1 MNKLK
6 RILILGLI
14 AILCFSVIPTTVAYA
29 DPQPFSI
36 TGSDGNTYTPVK
48 TDIAAAQEGEI
59 HPTVYCL
66 WVPED
71 VANLTIRAA
80 DTYTEMICGC
90 NKGTL
95 TSENGEN
102 VLSLP
107 TSGHDS
113 FCLQLWLS
121 LGNYPGYE
129 KYIDGSCENLIQ
141 VKVAAINGGVVT
153 EINYILIQ
161 VGGTKLIEDS
171 QPFTI
176 TGSDGNTY
184 TPVKTDIAVQD
195 GEIVPTVYCLWVP
208 KDVANLTIRA
218 ADPYKEMVCEC
229 GQQGPVTN
237 ENGENIMSLP
247 TSGHSE
253 FCLKFWLGIGNY
265 PGYEKYIDGNCEDL
279 IQVKLIAKN
288 DGVITEIN
296 YILIQVGG
304 SVPTEDTTPPELSLV
319 ADGVQRTG
327 ETTATVKFT
336 SSEAGTVY
344 YSLVSADAVDTSTAG
359 TAMVSGENM
368 LNITGITAD
377 AATVYIKA
385 KDGSGNVSES
395 TLEAA
400 VPAYETTYEIYLGL
414 WSHAQYYDLGY
425 RVASVTADGRPLSM
439 SGISEVECSGVKAGQ
454 TVKVTLYIP
463 EAGKELASVS
473 LITNDGN
480 KTPINVTVDGTENS
494 FTFTMP
500 AANVRTAIGESFT
513 LKDSSIVRYS
523 LKSGVSLLYS
533 NVGDIESN
541 RQGTVIFTDSNG
553 VTLMQ
558 AQPGQQVTVTAQP
571 VPYTAGDVFHREF
584 VCWKDIEGIKV
595 SAEDQLKPSFT
606 FEMPA
611 NDVYLFAEINNV
623 GTEVTWKTNP
633 LDVTN
638 VQLKGLSSND
648 SPFVFADGATLS
660 AIPLGEDWW
669 YRYEFTGWTVE
680 RDGTTLPDSEVST
693 SLVNSSRPK
702 GSFGY
707 ATKVEFKASGEKM
720 TVTANFRER
729 AFASVTAAADAAMGS
744 ATVTVGGSTPAETQ
758 SVVYEGQTVTLTA
771 TPGERYMLKGW
782 EVKDADNKDVT
793 YTVAKDVNV
802 ATFIMPATGKA
813 ITAKAIF
820 EVDPDKASPACV
832 LEDVE
837 LAIPSATVENTG
849 TSYTITVPANT
860 DADTLAAAVL
870 KFTIS
875 KYADVVTADGS
886 VWPEDGKAC
895 GMTLDTPVTFTVRSE
910 KCRIGKDDTAKADY
924 TITVIRAKS
933 TQCAIGSAKL
943 GNVDGVVDQTGKT
956 LTFTVPADTEDSA
969 VTNMPLTFACSQ
981 YASIKLKDAEAD
993 WVNDTA
999 CGMKLNEE
1007 KTFVVTAEDGTT
1019 TAVYTV
1025 VIHRAPSDKKALT
1038 GATLGDIAAVIDED
1052 GHALTFTVPADTT
1065 DSTLGEMI
1073 LQFTCPPRAAVKLK
1087 DAEDNW
1093 PAAGLRSGLK
1103 LGVPA
1108 TFVVTAENGDTQEYT
1123 VTVNREKSTE
1133 KAITEAVLTKTG
1145 GASVKA
1151 DISEQNKTVTFML
1164 PVGTTDA
1171 DVAAMTLKFTCSQ
1184 YASIKLEGAETNW
1197 PADGQLCGM
1206 KLNETKTFV
1215 VTAENG
1221 DTQAYTVLIV
1231 RGKSSAK
1238 EITNALLLA
1247 KAGDTTSPATVK
1259 IDNAKKT
1266 IDFTLPAGSDTSK
1279 LGEMILKLT
1288 VSDYATV
1295 KKSGD
1300 TGNWPAEGKAC
1311 DMELD
1316 KAATFTVTAENGS
1329 TQDYTVTITRTKS
1342 TTKDIT
1348 AVKLLNADKSVIAEG
1363 KLSGTTW
1370 TITLPSDT
1378 DKALINKIGTST
1390 DVFMQ
1395 INYTGVSLAQAEGYS
1410 DASAAEN
1417 MKWSSG
1423 NIMCGISP
1431 NSSNTFTVT
1440 AEDGSTKTYT
1450 VEIKYTAPNAPT
1462 LSNGS
1467 ATRTSKTGATVK
1479 FTSSE
1484 AGTYY
1489 YKVVTHG
1496 AAAPTVDEIKKSTTK
1511 GTASAGETTFT
1522 LSNLTEDARDI
1533 YIVVVS
1539 ASGGESTALKI
1550 EIPAYGGGTETPDTG
1565 KFTITANAPK
1575 GGTITTNRTKA
1586 DKGDEIIVTV
1596 TPDSGYQMV
1605 EGSLSYSLAVAGGE
1619 TVKITGNRF
1628 IMPGGNVTITCKW
1641 ETATTTAKGIT
1652 SFSINGVAGAVNNT
1666 TNTITITMPRGTDV
1680 TKLTPTISTNGVKS
1694 LTPGSGETVNF
1705 TNSVTYTATM
1715 EDGSTKTYTVTV
1727 YVDKGTL
1734 ADQFW
1739 DKLTDF
1745 VNQVPWWEYAKHQQ
1759 STSKYPKYW

>member
-29 DPQPFSI
+29 DSQPFSI

-48 TDIAAAQEGEI
+48 TDIAAEQEGEI

-336 SSEAGTVY
+336 SSEAGTAY
-344 YSLVSADAVDTSTAG
+344 YSLVSADAVDTSAAG
-359 TAMVSGENM
+359 TAMVSGENT
-368 LNITGITAD
+368 LNITGLTAD

-385 KDGSGNVSES
+385 KDSSGNISVS

-533 NVGDIESN
+533 NVGNIESN
-541 RQGTVIFTDSNG
+541 RQGTVTFTDSNG

-558 AQPGQQVTVTAQP
+558 ARPGQQVTVTAQP
-571 VPYTAGDVFHREF
+571 VPYTAGDVFHRKF
-584 VCWKDIEGIKV
+584 VRWKDIEGIKV

-606 FEMPA
+606 FTMPA
-611 NDVYLFAEINNV
+611 SDVYLFAEINNV

-680 RDGTTLPDSEVST
+680 RDGTPLPDSEVST

-720 TVTANFRER
+720 AVTANFRER

-744 ATVTVGGSTPAETQ
+744 ATVTVGSSTPAEAQ

-771 TPGERYMLKGW
+771 TPGARYTLTGW
-782 EVKDADNKDVT
+782 EVKDTDGTEIAVT
-793 YTVAKDVNV
+793 PVEGNANQ
-802 ATFIMPATGKA
+802 ATFTMPATGKN
-813 ITAKAIF
+813 ISAKAIF

-832 LEDVE
+832 LSNVTLD
-837 LAIPSATVENTG
+837 IPGATSERSG
-849 TSYTITVPANT
+849 TKYTITVPANT
-860 DADTLAAAVL
+860 DEAALAQAVL
-870 KFTIS
+870 KFEIS
-875 KYADVVTADGS
+875 KYAAVKKTGEADN
-886 VWPEDGKAC
+886 WPAEGKAC
-895 GMTLDTPVTFTVRSE
+895 GMTLDQAVTFTVYSE
-910 KCRIGKDDTAKADY
+910 KCLLGKDDTAKADY
-924 TITVIRAKS
+924 T
-933 TQCAIGSAKL
+933 
-943 GNVDGVVDQTGKT
+943 
-956 LTFTVPADTEDSA
+956 
-969 VTNMPLTFACSQ
+969 
-981 YASIKLKDAEAD
+981 
-993 WVNDTA
+993 
-999 CGMKLNEE
+999 
-1007 KTFVVTAEDGTT
+1007 
-1019 TAVYTV
+1019 
-1025 VIHRAPSDKKALT
+1025 
-1038 GATLGDIAAVIDED
+1038 
-1052 GHALTFTVPADTT
+1052 
-1065 DSTLGEMI
+1065 
-1073 LQFTCPPRAAVKLK
+1073 
-1087 DAEDNW
+1087 
-1093 PAAGLRSGLK
+1093 
-1103 LGVPA
+1103 
-1108 TFVVTAENGDTQEYT
+1108 
-1123 VTVNREKSTE
+1123 
-1133 KAITEAVLTKTG
+1133 
-1145 GASVKA
+1145 
-1151 DISEQNKTVTFML
+1151 
-1164 PVGTTDA
+1164 
-1171 DVAAMTLKFTCSQ
+1171 
-1184 YASIKLEGAETNW
+1184 
-1197 PADGQLCGM
+1197 
-1206 KLNETKTFV
+1206 
-1215 VTAENG
+1215 
-1221 DTQAYTVLIV
+1221 
-1231 RGKSSAK
+1231 
-1238 EITNALLLA
+1238 
-1247 KAGDTTSPATVK
+1247 
-1259 IDNAKKT
+1259 
-1266 IDFTLPAGSDTSK
+1266 
-1279 LGEMILKLT
+1279 
-1288 VSDYATV
+1288 
-1295 KKSGD
+1295 
-1300 TGNWPAEGKAC
+1300 
-1311 DMELD
+1311 
-1316 KAATFTVTAENGS
+1316 
-1329 TQDYTVTITRTKS
+1329 VTITKAKS
-1342 TTKDIT
+1342 SEKDIT

-1370 TITLPSDT
+1370 TITLPSNT
-1378 DKALINKIGTST
+1378 DKTLINKIGSAP
-1390 DVFMQ
+1390 DVYMQ
-1395 INYTGVSLAQAEGYS
+1395 VLHTGVSVKQEEGWN
-1410 DASAAEN
+1410 DADGAPYWN
-1417 MKWSSG
+1417 SG
-1423 NIMCGISP
+1423 DAMCGISV
-1431 NSSNTFTVT
+1431 NTSKTFTVT
-1440 AEDGSTKTYT
+1440 AEDDSTKTYT
-1450 VEIKYTAPNAPT
+1450 VAIEYTAPNAPT

-1479 FTSSE
+1479 FTTNE

-1496 AAAPTVDEIKKSTTK
+1496 AAAPTADEIMKSTTH
-1511 GTASAGETTFT
+1511 GTASAGETTIT

-1533 YIVVVS
+1533 YIVVVG
-1539 ASGGESTALKI
+1539 AAGGESTALKV
-1550 EIPAYGGGTETPDTG
+1550 EIPAYGSGSETPDTG
-1565 KFTITANAPK
+1565 KFTISVNAPK
-1575 GGTITTNRTKA
+1575 GGKITTNRTKA

-1596 TPDSGYQMV
+1596 TPDNGYQMV
-1605 EGSLSYSLAVAGGE
+1605 EGSLTYSLAVAGGE

-1628 IMPGGNVTITCKW
+1628 TMPSGNVTITCKW

-1652 SFSINGVAGAVNNT
+1652 SFSISGVVGAVNNT
-1666 TNTITITMPRGTDV
+1666 TNTITITLPRGTDV
-1680 TKLTPTISTNGVKS
+1680 TKLTPVIATNGVKS
-1694 LTPGSGETVNF
+1694 LTPGSGETVDF
-1705 TNSVTYTATM
+1705 TNAVTYTAAM
-1715 EDGSTKTYTVTV
+1715 EDGSSKTYTVTV

-1745 VNQVPWWEYAKHQQ
+1745 ATQVPWWEYAKHQQ

>member
-29 DPQPFSI
+29 DSQPFSITGSDGTAYTPVKTDIKYDPVGEIYPTLYCLWVPEDVEALTIRASDIYTTLQCACNKGGASTVENGEIALSLSTNNHTKRCLSTKLKNISGVDKYIDSSTDVTHLMLVKLYDDQATDISYILIQAGGTKLIADPQPFSI
-36 TGSDGNTYTPVK
+36 TGSDGTAYTPVK
-48 TDIAAAQEGEI
+48 TDIKYDPVGEI
-59 HPTVYCL
+59 YPTVYCL
-66 WVPED
+66 RVPED
-71 VANLTIRAA
+71 VATLTIRAS
-80 DTYTEMICGC
+80 DIYTTLQCAC
-90 NKGTL
+90 NKGG
-95 TSENGEN
+95 TSTTENGEI
-102 VLSLP
+102 VLSLS
-107 TSGHDS
+107 TNNHTKRCLSTKLKNISGV
-113 FCLQLWLS
+113 
-121 LGNYPGYE
+121 G
-129 KYIDGSCENLIQ
+129 KYIDSSTDVTHLML
-141 VKVAAINGGVVT
+141 VKLYDDQATDIS
-153 EINYILIQ
+153 YILIQ
-161 VGGTKLIEDS
+161 
-171 QPFTI
+171 
-176 TGSDGNTY
+176 
-184 TPVKTDIAVQD
+184 A
-195 GEIVPTVYCLWVP
+195 
-208 KDVANLTIRA
+208 
-218 ADPYKEMVCEC
+218 
-229 GQQGPVTN
+229 
-237 ENGENIMSLP
+237 
-247 TSGHSE
+247 
-253 FCLKFWLGIGNY
+253 
-265 PGYEKYIDGNCEDL
+265 
-279 IQVKLIAKN
+279 
-288 DGVITEIN
+288 
-296 YILIQVGG
+296 GG

-336 SSEAGTVY
+336 SSEAGTAY
-344 YSLVSADAVDTSTAG
+344 YSLVSADAVDTSAAG
-359 TAMVSGENM
+359 TAMVSGENT
-368 LNITGITAD
+368 LNITGLTAD

-385 KDGSGNVSES
+385 KDSSGNISVS

-425 RVASVTADGRPLSM
+425 RVASVTVDGRPLSM

-500 AANVRTAIGESFT
+500 AANVRTAIGERFT

-571 VPYTAGDVFHREF
+571 VPYTAGDVFHRKF

-720 TVTANFRER
+720 AVTANFRER
-729 AFASVTAAADAAMGS
+729 AFASVTAVADATMGS
-744 ATVTVGGSTPAETQ
+744 ATVAVGDSTPAETQ

-771 TPGERYMLKGW
+771 TPGNRYTLTGW
-782 EVKDADNKDVT
+782 EVKAAGSDTLIKVTTDAEDANK
-793 YTVAKDVNV
+793 
-802 ATFIMPATGKA
+802 ATFTMPATGKA

-837 LAIPSATVENTG
+837 LAIPNATVENTG

-870 KFTIS
+870 NFTIS

-924 TITVIRAKS
+924 T
-933 TQCAIGSAKL
+933 
-943 GNVDGVVDQTGKT
+943 
-956 LTFTVPADTEDSA
+956 
-969 VTNMPLTFACSQ
+969 
-981 YASIKLKDAEAD
+981 
-993 WVNDTA
+993 
-999 CGMKLNEE
+999 
-1007 KTFVVTAEDGTT
+1007 
-1019 TAVYTV
+1019 
-1025 VIHRAPSDKKALT
+1025 
-1038 GATLGDIAAVIDED
+1038 
-1052 GHALTFTVPADTT
+1052 
-1065 DSTLGEMI
+1065 
-1073 LQFTCPPRAAVKLK
+1073 
-1087 DAEDNW
+1087 
-1093 PAAGLRSGLK
+1093 
-1103 LGVPA
+1103 
-1108 TFVVTAENGDTQEYT
+1108 
-1123 VTVNREKSTE
+1123 
-1133 KAITEAVLTKTG
+1133 
-1145 GASVKA
+1145 
-1151 DISEQNKTVTFML
+1151 
-1164 PVGTTDA
+1164 
-1171 DVAAMTLKFTCSQ
+1171 
-1184 YASIKLEGAETNW
+1184 
-1197 PADGQLCGM
+1197 
-1206 KLNETKTFV
+1206 
-1215 VTAENG
+1215 
-1221 DTQAYTVLIV
+1221 
-1231 RGKSSAK
+1231 
-1238 EITNALLLA
+1238 
-1247 KAGDTTSPATVK
+1247 
-1259 IDNAKKT
+1259 
-1266 IDFTLPAGSDTSK
+1266 
-1279 LGEMILKLT
+1279 
-1288 VSDYATV
+1288 
-1295 KKSGD
+1295 
-1300 TGNWPAEGKAC
+1300 
-1311 DMELD
+1311 
-1316 KAATFTVTAENGS
+1316 
-1329 TQDYTVTITRTKS
+1329 VTITKAKS
-1342 TTKDIT
+1342 SEKDIT

-1370 TITLPSDT
+1370 TITLPSNT
-1378 DKALINKIGTST
+1378 DKTLINKIGSAP
-1390 DVFMQ
+1390 DVYMQ
-1395 INYTGVSLAQAEGYS
+1395 LLHTGVSVKQEEGWN
-1410 DASAAEN
+1410 DADGAPYWN
-1417 MKWSSG
+1417 SG
-1423 NIMCGISP
+1423 DAMCGISV
-1431 NSSNTFTVT
+1431 NTSKTFTVT
-1440 AEDGSTKTYT
+1440 AEDDSTKTYT
-1450 VEIKYTAPNAPT
+1450 VAIEYTAPNAPT

-1479 FTSSE
+1479 FTTNE

-1496 AAAPTVDEIKKSTTK
+1496 AAAPTADEIMKSTTH
-1511 GTASAGETTFT
+1511 GTASAGETTIT

-1533 YIVVVS
+1533 YIVVVG
-1539 ASGGESTALKI
+1539 AAGGESTALKV
-1550 EIPAYGGGTETPDTG
+1550 EIPAYGSGSETPDTG
-1565 KFTITANAPK
+1565 KFTISVNAPK
-1575 GGTITTNRTKA
+1575 GGKITTYRTKA

-1596 TPDSGYQMV
+1596 TPDNGYQMV
-1605 EGSLSYSLAVAGGE
+1605 EGSLTYSLAVAGGE

-1628 IMPGGNVTITCKW
+1628 TMPAGNVTITCKW

-1652 SFSINGVAGAVNNT
+1652 SFSISGVVGAVNNT
-1666 TNTITITMPRGTDV
+1666 TNTITITLPRGTDV
-1680 TKLTPTISTNGVKS
+1680 TKLTPVIATNGVKS
-1694 LTPGSGETVNF
+1694 LTPGSGETVDF
-1705 TNSVTYTATM
+1705 TNAVTYTAAM
-1715 EDGSTKTYTVTV
+1715 EDGSSKTYTVTV

-1745 VNQVPWWEYAKHQQ
+1745 ATQVPWWQYAEKQQ

>member
-29 DPQPFSI
+29 DSQPFSITGSDGTAYTPVKTDIKYDPVGEIYPTLYCLWVPEDVEALTIRASDIYTTLQCACNKGGASTVENGEIALSLSTNNHTKRCLSTKLKNISGVDKYIDSSTDVTHLMLVKLYDDQATDISYILIQAGGTKLIADPQPFSI
-36 TGSDGNTYTPVK
+36 TGSDGTAYTPVK
-48 TDIAAAQEGEI
+48 TDIKYDPVGEI
-59 HPTVYCL
+59 YPTVYCL
-66 WVPED
+66 RVPED
-71 VANLTIRAA
+71 VATLTIRAS
-80 DTYTEMICGC
+80 DIYTTLQCAC
-90 NKGTL
+90 NKGG
-95 TSENGEN
+95 TSTTENGEI
-102 VLSLP
+102 VLSLS
-107 TSGHDS
+107 TNNHTKRCLSTKLKNISGV
-113 FCLQLWLS
+113 
-121 LGNYPGYE
+121 G
-129 KYIDGSCENLIQ
+129 KYIDSSTDVTHLML
-141 VKVAAINGGVVT
+141 VKLYDDQATDIS
-153 EINYILIQ
+153 YILIQ
-161 VGGTKLIEDS
+161 
-171 QPFTI
+171 
-176 TGSDGNTY
+176 
-184 TPVKTDIAVQD
+184 A
-195 GEIVPTVYCLWVP
+195 
-208 KDVANLTIRA
+208 
-218 ADPYKEMVCEC
+218 
-229 GQQGPVTN
+229 
-237 ENGENIMSLP
+237 
-247 TSGHSE
+247 
-253 FCLKFWLGIGNY
+253 
-265 PGYEKYIDGNCEDL
+265 
-279 IQVKLIAKN
+279 
-288 DGVITEIN
+288 
-296 YILIQVGG
+296 GG

-336 SSEAGTVY
+336 SSEAGTAY
-344 YSLVSADAVDTSTAG
+344 YSLVSADAVDTSAAG
-359 TAMVSGENM
+359 TAMVSGENT
-368 LNITGITAD
+368 LNITRLTAD

-385 KDGSGNVSES
+385 KDSSGNISVS

-500 AANVRTAIGESFT
+500 AANVRTAIGERFT

-707 ATKVEFKASGEKM
+707 ATKVEFKASGKKM
-720 TVTANFRER
+720 AVTANFLER

-744 ATVTVGGSTPAETQ
+744 ATVTVGENTGTSQYP
-758 SVVYEGQTVTLTA
+758 VYEGQSVILTAAPGARYTLT
-771 TPGERYMLKGW
+771 GW
-782 EVKDADNKDVT
+782 EVKDTDGTEIAVT
-793 YTVAKDVNV
+793 PVEGNANQ
-802 ATFIMPATGKA
+802 ATFTMPATGKN
-813 ITAKAIF
+813 ISAKAIF

-870 KFTIS
+870 KFTVS

-910 KCRIGKDDTAKADY
+910 KCRIGKDDNAKADY

-1038 GATLGDIAAVIDED
+1038 GATLGDIVAVIDED

-1065 DSTLGEMI
+1065 DSKLGEMI
-1073 LQFTCPPRAAVKLK
+1073 LKFTCSPRATVKLK
-1087 DAEDNW
+1087 DADNNW
-1093 PAAGLRSGLK
+1093 PDSGEACRLK

-1108 TFVVTAENGDTQEYT
+1108 TFVVTAEDTSTREYT
-1123 VTVNREKSTE
+1123 VTVNREQSTE
-1133 KAITEAVLTKTG
+1133 NAITEAVLTKTDG
-1145 GASVKA
+1145 TSVKA
-1151 DISEQNKTVTFML
+1151 DISEQNRTITFTL

-1206 KLNETKTFV
+1206 KLNEAKTFV

-1221 DTQAYTVLIV
+1221 GTQKYPVLIV
-1231 RGKSSAK
+1231 RGKSAAK
-1238 EITNALLLA
+1238 EITSAILLA

-1300 TGNWPAEGKAC
+1300 TDNWPAAGKAC
-1311 DMELD
+1311 GMELN

-1395 INYTGVSLAQAEGYS
+1395 INYTGVSLAQAEGYD
-1410 DASAAEN
+1410 DATGTIG
-1417 MKWSSG
+1417 KWSSG
-1423 NIMCGISP
+1423 NVMCGISP
-1431 NSSNTFTVT
+1431 NSSKTFTVT

-1462 LSNGS
+1462 LSGGS
-1467 ATRTSKTGATVK
+1467 ATRSSKTAATVK

-1484 AGTYY
+1484 AGNYF
-1489 YKVVTHG
+1489 YKVVDHG
-1496 AAAPTVDEIKKSTTK
+1496 AAVPTVDTSKNGTSAVK
-1511 GTASAGETTFT
+1511 GENTIT

-1533 YIVVVS
+1533 YIVVVN
-1539 ASGGESTALKI
+1539 ASRGESAALKV
-1550 EIPAYGGGTETPDTG
+1550 EIPAYGSGSETPDTG
-1565 KFTITANAPK
+1565 KFTITINAPK

-1596 TPDSGYQMV
+1596 KPDSGYQMV
-1605 EGSLSYSLAVAGGE
+1605 EGSLTYSLAVAGGE

-1628 IMPGGNVTITCKW
+1628 TMPAGNVTITCKW

-1652 SFSINGVAGAVNNT
+1652 SFSIGGVVGAVNNT
-1666 TNTITITMPRGTDV
+1666 TNTITITLPRGTDV
-1680 TKLTPTISTNGVKS
+1680 TKLTPVIATNGVKS
-1694 LTPGSGETVNF
+1694 LTPGSGETVDF
-1705 TNSVTYTATM
+1705 TNAVTYTAAM
-1715 EDGSTKTYTVTV
+1715 EDGSSKTYTVTV

-1745 VNQVPWWEYAKHQQ
+1745 ATQVPWWEYAKHQQ

>member
-29 DPQPFSI
+29 DSQPFSI

-48 TDIAAAQEGEI
+48 TDIAAEQEGEI

-66 WVPED
+66 WVPGD

-80 DTYTEMICGC
+80 DTYTTIECSCG
-90 NKGTL
+90 KGTL

-113 FCLQLWLS
+113 FCLQMWLS
-121 LGNYPGYE
+121 FGNYPGYE

-141 VKVAAINGGVVT
+141 VKVAAINGGVV
-153 EINYILIQ
+153 
-161 VGGTKLIEDS
+161 
-171 QPFTI
+171 
-176 TGSDGNTY
+176 
-184 TPVKTDIAVQD
+184 
-195 GEIVPTVYCLWVP
+195 
-208 KDVANLTIRA
+208 
-218 ADPYKEMVCEC
+218 
-229 GQQGPVTN
+229 
-237 ENGENIMSLP
+237 
-247 TSGHSE
+247 
-253 FCLKFWLGIGNY
+253 
-265 PGYEKYIDGNCEDL
+265 
-279 IQVKLIAKN
+279 
-288 DGVITEIN
+288 TEIN

-344 YSLVSADAVDTSTAG
+344 YSLVSANAVDTSTAG
-359 TAMVSGENM
+359 TAMVSGENT

-377 AATVYIKA
+377 ATTVYIKA

-425 RVASVTADGRPLSM
+425 RVASVTADGKPLSM

-454 TVKVTLYIP
+454 TVKVTLFIP

-500 AANVRTAIGESFT
+500 AANVRTAIGERFT

-533 NVGDIESN
+533 NVEAIESN
-541 RQGTVIFTDSNG
+541 RQGTVTFTDADG

-558 AQPGQQVTVTAQP
+558 ARPGQQVTVTAQP
-571 VPYTAGDVFHREF
+571 VPYKAGNLFHREF
-584 VCWKDIEGIKV
+584 VRWKNIEGIEV

-611 NDVYLFAEINNV
+611 NDVYLFAEIKNV
-623 GTEVTWKTNP
+623 GTEITWKTEP
-633 LDVTN
+633 SDVTDIK
-638 VQLKGLSSND
+638 LEDLGSNY
-648 SPFVFADGATLS
+648 SPFTFADGATLH
-660 AIPLGEDWW
+660 AFPIVEEGWW

-720 TVTANFRER
+720 IVTANFRER

-771 TPGERYMLKGW
+771 TPGERYTLKGW
-782 EVKDADNKDVT
+782 EVKDKDNTTVEYRVAEDV
-793 YTVAKDVNV
+793 DV
-802 ATFIMPATGKA
+802 ATFIMPATGKD

-820 EVDPDKASPACV
+820 EVDPAKASTACDLSNV
-832 LEDVE
+832 TLD
-837 LAIPSATVENTG
+837 IRGATSERSG
-849 TSYTITVPANT
+849 TKYTITVPANT
-860 DADTLAAAVL
+860 DEAALAKAVL
-870 KFTIS
+870 TLEIS
-875 KYADVVTADGS
+875 EY
-886 VWPEDGKAC
+886 
-895 GMTLDTPVTFTVRSE
+895 
-910 KCRIGKDDTAKADY
+910 
-924 TITVIRAKS
+924 
-933 TQCAIGSAKL
+933 
-943 GNVDGVVDQTGKT
+943 
-956 LTFTVPADTEDSA
+956 
-969 VTNMPLTFACSQ
+969 
-981 YASIKLKDAEAD
+981 
-993 WVNDTA
+993 
-999 CGMKLNEE
+999 
-1007 KTFVVTAEDGTT
+1007 
-1019 TAVYTV
+1019 
-1025 VIHRAPSDKKALT
+1025 
-1038 GATLGDIAAVIDED
+1038 
-1052 GHALTFTVPADTT
+1052 
-1065 DSTLGEMI
+1065 
-1073 LQFTCPPRAAVKLK
+1073 AAVK
-1087 DAEDNW
+1087 
-1093 PAAGLRSGLK
+1093 
-1103 LGVPA
+1103 
-1108 TFVVTAENGDTQEYT
+1108 
-1123 VTVNREKSTE
+1123 
-1133 KAITEAVLTKTG
+1133 KTG
-1145 GASVKA
+1145 
-1151 DISEQNKTVTFML
+1151 E
-1164 PVGTTDA
+1164 TD
-1171 DVAAMTLKFTCSQ
+1171 
-1184 YASIKLEGAETNW
+1184 
-1197 PADGQLCGM
+1197 
-1206 KLNETKTFV
+1206 
-1215 VTAENG
+1215 
-1221 DTQAYTVLIV
+1221 
-1231 RGKSSAK
+1231 
-1238 EITNALLLA
+1238 
-1247 KAGDTTSPATVK
+1247 
-1259 IDNAKKT
+1259 
-1266 IDFTLPAGSDTSK
+1266 
-1279 LGEMILKLT
+1279 
-1288 VSDYATV
+1288 
-1295 KKSGD
+1295 
-1300 TGNWPAEGKAC
+1300 NWPAEGKAC
-1311 DMELD
+1311 GMKLD
-1316 KAATFTVTAENGS
+1316 TPVIFTVTAEDGKT

-1395 INYTGVSLAQAEGYS
+1395 INYTGVSLAQAEGYD
-1410 DASAAEN
+1410 DATGIIG
-1417 MKWSSG
+1417 KWSSG
-1423 NIMCGISP
+1423 NVMCGISP
-1431 NSSNTFTVT
+1431 NSSKTFTVT
-1440 AEDGSTKTYT
+1440 AEDDSTKTYT

-1462 LSNGS
+1462 LSGGS
-1467 ATRTSKTGATVK
+1467 ATRSSKTAATVK

-1484 AGTYY
+1484 AGNYF
-1489 YKVVTHG
+1489 YKVVDHG
-1496 AAAPTVDEIKKSTTK
+1496 AAVPTVDTSKNGTSAVK
-1511 GTASAGETTFT
+1511 GENTIT

-1533 YIVVVS
+1533 YIVVVN
-1539 ASGGESTALKI
+1539 ASRGESAALKV
-1550 EIPAYGGGTETPDTG
+1550 EIPAYGSGSETPDTG
-1565 KFTITANAPK
+1565 KFTITINAPK

-1596 TPDSGYQMV
+1596 KPDSGYQMV
-1605 EGSLSYSLAVAGGE
+1605 EGSLTYSLAVAGGE

-1628 IMPGGNVTITCKW
+1628 TMPAGNVTITCKW

-1652 SFSINGVAGAVNNT
+1652 SFSISGVVAAVNNT
-1666 TNTITITMPRGTDV
+1666 TNTITITLPRGTDV
-1680 TKLTPTISTNGVKS
+1680 TKLTPVIATNGVKS
-1694 LTPGSGETVNF
+1694 LTPGNGETVDF
-1705 TNSVTYTATM
+1705 TNAVTYTAAM
-1715 EDGSTKTYTVTV
+1715 EDGSSKTYTVTV

-1745 VNQVPWWEYAKHQQ
+1745 ATQVPWWQYAEKQQ

>member
-29 DPQPFSI
+29 DSQPFSITGSDGTAYTPVKTDIKYDPVGEIYPTVYCLRVPEDVATLTIRASDIYTTLQCACNKGGASTVENGEIALSLSTNNHTKRCLSTKLKNISGVDKYIDSSTDVTHLMLVKLYDDQATDISYILIQAGGTKLIADPQPFSI
-36 TGSDGNTYTPVK
+36 TGSDGTAYTPVK
-48 TDIAAAQEGEI
+48 TDIKYDPVGEI
-59 HPTVYCL
+59 YPTVYCL
-66 WVPED
+66 RVPED
-71 VANLTIRAA
+71 VATLTIRAS
-80 DTYTEMICGC
+80 DIYTTLQCAC
-90 NKGTL
+90 NKGGASTV
-95 TSENGEN
+95 ENGEIA
-102 VLSLP
+102 LSLS
-107 TSGHDS
+107 TNNHTKRCLSTKLKNISGVD
-113 FCLQLWLS
+113 
-121 LGNYPGYE
+121 
-129 KYIDGSCENLIQ
+129 KYIDSSTDVTHLML
-141 VKVAAINGGVVT
+141 VKLYDDQATDIS
-153 EINYILIQ
+153 YILIQ
-161 VGGTKLIEDS
+161 
-171 QPFTI
+171 
-176 TGSDGNTY
+176 
-184 TPVKTDIAVQD
+184 A
-195 GEIVPTVYCLWVP
+195 
-208 KDVANLTIRA
+208 
-218 ADPYKEMVCEC
+218 
-229 GQQGPVTN
+229 
-237 ENGENIMSLP
+237 
-247 TSGHSE
+247 
-253 FCLKFWLGIGNY
+253 
-265 PGYEKYIDGNCEDL
+265 
-279 IQVKLIAKN
+279 
-288 DGVITEIN
+288 
-296 YILIQVGG
+296 GG

-336 SSEAGTVY
+336 SSEAGTAY
-344 YSLVSADAVDTSTAG
+344 YSLVSADAVDTSAAG
-359 TAMVSGENM
+359 TAMVSGENT
-368 LNITGITAD
+368 LNITGLTAD

-385 KDGSGNVSES
+385 KDSSGNISVS

-500 AANVRTAIGESFT
+500 AANVRTAIGERFT

-571 VPYTAGDVFHREF
+571 VPYTAGDVFHRKF

-707 ATKVEFKASGEKM
+707 ATKVEFKASGKKM
-720 TVTANFRER
+720 AVTANFRER

-802 ATFIMPATGKA
+802 ATFIMPATGKD

-820 EVDPDKASPACV
+820 EVDPAKASAACDLSNV
-832 LEDVE
+832 TLI
-837 LAIPSATVENTG
+837 IPGATSERSG
-849 TSYTITVPANT
+849 TKYTITVPANT
-860 DADTLAAAVL
+860 DEAALAKAVL
-870 KFTIS
+870 KLETS
-875 KYADVVTADGS
+875 EYAAVKKTGETDN
-886 VWPEDGKAC
+886 WPAAGKAC
-895 GMTLDTPVTFTVRSE
+895 GMTLDQAVTFTVYSE
-910 KCRIGKDDTAKADY
+910 KCLLGKDDTAKADY
-924 TITVIRAKS
+924 T
-933 TQCAIGSAKL
+933 
-943 GNVDGVVDQTGKT
+943 
-956 LTFTVPADTEDSA
+956 
-969 VTNMPLTFACSQ
+969 
-981 YASIKLKDAEAD
+981 
-993 WVNDTA
+993 
-999 CGMKLNEE
+999 
-1007 KTFVVTAEDGTT
+1007 
-1019 TAVYTV
+1019 
-1025 VIHRAPSDKKALT
+1025 
-1038 GATLGDIAAVIDED
+1038 
-1052 GHALTFTVPADTT
+1052 
-1065 DSTLGEMI
+1065 
-1073 LQFTCPPRAAVKLK
+1073 
-1087 DAEDNW
+1087 
-1093 PAAGLRSGLK
+1093 
-1103 LGVPA
+1103 
-1108 TFVVTAENGDTQEYT
+1108 
-1123 VTVNREKSTE
+1123 
-1133 KAITEAVLTKTG
+1133 
-1145 GASVKA
+1145 
-1151 DISEQNKTVTFML
+1151 
-1164 PVGTTDA
+1164 
-1171 DVAAMTLKFTCSQ
+1171 
-1184 YASIKLEGAETNW
+1184 
-1197 PADGQLCGM
+1197 
-1206 KLNETKTFV
+1206 
-1215 VTAENG
+1215 
-1221 DTQAYTVLIV
+1221 
-1231 RGKSSAK
+1231 
-1238 EITNALLLA
+1238 
-1247 KAGDTTSPATVK
+1247 
-1259 IDNAKKT
+1259 
-1266 IDFTLPAGSDTSK
+1266 
-1279 LGEMILKLT
+1279 
-1288 VSDYATV
+1288 
-1295 KKSGD
+1295 
-1300 TGNWPAEGKAC
+1300 
-1311 DMELD
+1311 
-1316 KAATFTVTAENGS
+1316 
-1329 TQDYTVTITRTKS
+1329 VTITKAKS
-1342 TTKDIT
+1342 SEKDIT

-1395 INYTGVSLAQAEGYS
+1395 INYTGVSLAQAEGYD
-1410 DASAAEN
+1410 DATGIIG
-1417 MKWSSG
+1417 KWSSG
-1423 NIMCGISP
+1423 NVMCGISP
-1431 NSSNTFTVT
+1431 NSSKTFTVT
-1440 AEDGSTKTYT
+1440 AEDDSTKTYT

-1462 LSNGS
+1462 LSGGS
-1467 ATRTSKTGATVK
+1467 ATRSSKTAATVK

-1484 AGTYY
+1484 AGNYF
-1489 YKVVTHG
+1489 YKVVDHG
-1496 AAAPTVDEIKKSTTK
+1496 AAVPTVDTSKNGTSAVK
-1511 GTASAGETTFT
+1511 GENTIT

-1533 YIVVVS
+1533 YIVVVN
-1539 ASGGESTALKI
+1539 ASRGESAALKV
-1550 EIPAYGGGTETPDTG
+1550 EIPAYGSGSETPDTG
-1565 KFTITANAPK
+1565 KFTITINAPK

-1596 TPDSGYQMV
+1596 KPDSGYQMV
-1605 EGSLSYSLAVAGGE
+1605 EGSLTYSLAVAGGE

-1628 IMPGGNVTITCKW
+1628 TMPAGNVTITCKW

-1652 SFSINGVAGAVNNT
+1652 SFSVSGVVGAVNNT
-1666 TNTITITMPRGTDV
+1666 TNTITITLPRGTDV
-1680 TKLTPTISTNGVKS
+1680 TKLTPVIATNGVKS
-1694 LTPGSGETVNF
+1694 LTPGSGETVDF
-1705 TNSVTYTATM
+1705 TNAVTYTAAM
-1715 EDGSTKTYTVTV
+1715 EDGSSKTYTVTV

-1745 VNQVPWWEYAKHQQ
+1745 ATQVPWWEYAKHQQ

>member
-29 DPQPFSI
+29 DSQPFSI
-36 TGSDGNTYTPVK
+36 TGSDGTAYTPVK
-48 TDIAAAQEGEI
+48 TDIKYDPVGEI
-59 HPTVYCL
+59 YPTVYCL
-66 WVPED
+66 RVPED
-71 VANLTIRAA
+71 VATLTIRAS
-80 DTYTEMICGC
+80 DIYTTLQCAC
-90 NKGTL
+90 NKGG
-95 TSENGEN
+95 TSTTENGEI
-102 VLSLP
+102 VLSLS
-107 TSGHDS
+107 TNNHTKRCLSTKLKNISGV
-113 FCLQLWLS
+113 
-121 LGNYPGYE
+121 G
-129 KYIDGSCENLIQ
+129 KYIDSSTDVTHLML
-141 VKVAAINGGVVT
+141 VKLYDDQATDIS
-153 EINYILIQ
+153 YILIQ
-161 VGGTKLIEDS
+161 
-171 QPFTI
+171 
-176 TGSDGNTY
+176 
-184 TPVKTDIAVQD
+184 A
-195 GEIVPTVYCLWVP
+195 
-208 KDVANLTIRA
+208 
-218 ADPYKEMVCEC
+218 
-229 GQQGPVTN
+229 
-237 ENGENIMSLP
+237 
-247 TSGHSE
+247 
-253 FCLKFWLGIGNY
+253 
-265 PGYEKYIDGNCEDL
+265 
-279 IQVKLIAKN
+279 
-288 DGVITEIN
+288 
-296 YILIQVGG
+296 GG

-336 SSEAGTVY
+336 SSEAGTAY
-344 YSLVSADAVDTSTAG
+344 YSLVSADAVDTSAAG
-359 TAMVSGENM
+359 TAMVSGENT
-368 LNITGITAD
+368 LNITGLTAD

-385 KDGSGNVSES
+385 KDSSGNISVS

-500 AANVRTAIGESFT
+500 AANVRTAIGERFT

-707 ATKVEFKASGEKM
+707 ATKVEFKASGKKM
-720 TVTANFRER
+720 AVTANFLER

-744 ATVTVGGSTPAETQ
+744 ATVTVGENTGTSQYP
-758 SVVYEGQTVTLTA
+758 VYEGQSVILTAAPGARYTLT
-771 TPGERYMLKGW
+771 GW
-782 EVKDADNKDVT
+782 EVKDTDGTEIAVT
-793 YTVAKDVNV
+793 PVEGNANQ
-802 ATFIMPATGKA
+802 ATFTMPATGKN
-813 ITAKAIF
+813 ISAKAIF

-870 KFTIS
+870 KFTVS

-910 KCRIGKDDTAKADY
+910 KCRIGKDGTAKADY

-933 TQCAIGSAKL
+933 TQCAIDSAKL
-943 GNVDGVVDQTGKT
+943 DNVDGVVDQTGKT
-956 LTFTVPADTEDSA
+956 VTFTVPADTEDSA
-969 VTNMPLTFACSQ
+969 VATMPLTFTCSQ

-993 WVNDTA
+993 WINDTA

-1019 TAVYTV
+1019 MAKYTV
-1025 VIHRAPSDKKALT
+1025 VIHRTPSDKKALT
-1038 GATLGDIAAVIDED
+1038 GATLGDIPAEIDDDSHAV
-1052 GHALTFTVPADTT
+1052 TFTVPSDTT
-1065 DSTLGEMI
+1065 NSTLGEMI
-1073 LQFTCPPRAAVKLK
+1073 LKFTCSPRAAVKLK

>member
-14 AILCFSVIPTTVAYA
+14 AILCFSVIPATVVYA
-29 DPQPFSI
+29 DP
-36 TGSDGNTYTPVK
+36 
-48 TDIAAAQEGEI
+48 
-59 HPTVYCL
+59 
-66 WVPED
+66 
-71 VANLTIRAA
+71 
-80 DTYTEMICGC
+80 
-90 NKGTL
+90 
-95 TSENGEN
+95 
-102 VLSLP
+102 
-107 TSGHDS
+107 
-113 FCLQLWLS
+113 
-121 LGNYPGYE
+121 
-129 KYIDGSCENLIQ
+129 
-141 VKVAAINGGVVT
+141 
-153 EINYILIQ
+153 
-161 VGGTKLIEDS
+161 

-184 TPVKTDIAVQD
+184 TPVKSDIVATGNAVV
-195 GEIVPTVYCLWVP
+195 GEVVPTVYCLWVP
-208 KDVANLTIRA
+208 EDITTLNIRA
-218 ADPYKEMVCEC
+218 ADTYDELKCSCNKGTTTSEK
-229 GQQGPVTN
+229 
-237 ENGENIMSLP
+237 GEKVLSLP
-247 TSGHSE
+247 TNTHTKR
-253 FCLKFWLGIGNY
+253 CLANKWNRY
-265 PGYEKYIDGNCEDL
+265 PGYGKYIDSATSVTNLILVQLNDMNDNGDVTEMIHIL
-279 IQVKLIAKN
+279 IQVGGTKLIADPQPFTITGSDGNTYTPVKSDIVATGNAVVGEVVPTVYCLWVPEDITTLNIRAADTYDELKCSCNKGTTTSEKGEKVLSLPTNTHTKRCLANKWNRYPGYGKYIDSATSVTNLILVQLN
-288 DGVITEIN
+288 DMNDNGDVTEMIH
-296 YILIQVGG
+296 ILIQVGG
-304 SVPTEDTTPPELSLV
+304 SAPTVDTTPPELSLV
-319 ADGVQRTG
+319 ANGVQRTG

-336 SSEAGTVY
+336 SSEAGTAY
-344 YSLVSADAVDTSTAG
+344 YSLVSADAVDTSAAG
-359 TAMVSGENM
+359 TAMVSGENT
-368 LNITGITAD
+368 LNITGLTAD

-385 KDGSGNVSES
+385 KDSSGNISVS

-533 NVGDIESN
+533 NVGNIESN
-541 RQGTVIFTDSNG
+541 RQGTVTFTDSNG

-571 VPYTAGDVFHREF
+571 VPYTAGDVFHRKF

-720 TVTANFRER
+720 AVTANFRER

-744 ATVTVGGSTPAETQ
+744 ATVTVGSSTPAETQ

-771 TPGERYMLKGW
+771 TPGNRYTLTGW
-782 EVKDADNKDVT
+782 EVKEAGSDTLIPTTPVEGNANQ
-793 YTVAKDVNV
+793 
-802 ATFIMPATGKA
+802 ATFTMPATDNS
-813 ITAKAIF
+813 ITATAIF
-820 EVDPDKASPACV
+820 AVDPDKASPACV

-895 GMTLDTPVTFTVRSE
+895 GMPLDTPVTFTVRSE

-924 TITVIRAKS
+924 T
-933 TQCAIGSAKL
+933 
-943 GNVDGVVDQTGKT
+943 
-956 LTFTVPADTEDSA
+956 
-969 VTNMPLTFACSQ
+969 
-981 YASIKLKDAEAD
+981 
-993 WVNDTA
+993 
-999 CGMKLNEE
+999 
-1007 KTFVVTAEDGTT
+1007 
-1019 TAVYTV
+1019 
-1025 VIHRAPSDKKALT
+1025 
-1038 GATLGDIAAVIDED
+1038 
-1052 GHALTFTVPADTT
+1052 
-1065 DSTLGEMI
+1065 
-1073 LQFTCPPRAAVKLK
+1073 
-1087 DAEDNW
+1087 
-1093 PAAGLRSGLK
+1093 
-1103 LGVPA
+1103 
-1108 TFVVTAENGDTQEYT
+1108 
-1123 VTVNREKSTE
+1123 
-1133 KAITEAVLTKTG
+1133 
-1145 GASVKA
+1145 
-1151 DISEQNKTVTFML
+1151 
-1164 PVGTTDA
+1164 
-1171 DVAAMTLKFTCSQ
+1171 
-1184 YASIKLEGAETNW
+1184 
-1197 PADGQLCGM
+1197 
-1206 KLNETKTFV
+1206 
-1215 VTAENG
+1215 
-1221 DTQAYTVLIV
+1221 
-1231 RGKSSAK
+1231 
-1238 EITNALLLA
+1238 
-1247 KAGDTTSPATVK
+1247 
-1259 IDNAKKT
+1259 
-1266 IDFTLPAGSDTSK
+1266 
-1279 LGEMILKLT
+1279 
-1288 VSDYATV
+1288 
-1295 KKSGD
+1295 
-1300 TGNWPAEGKAC
+1300 
-1311 DMELD
+1311 
-1316 KAATFTVTAENGS
+1316 
-1329 TQDYTVTITRTKS
+1329 VTITKAKS
-1342 TTKDIT
+1342 SEKDIT

-1370 TITLPSDT
+1370 TITLPSNT
-1378 DKALINKIGTST
+1378 DKTLINKIGSAP
-1390 DVFMQ
+1390 DVYMQ
-1395 INYTGVSLAQAEGYS
+1395 VLHTGVSVKQEEGWN
-1410 DASAAEN
+1410 DADGAPYWN
-1417 MKWSSG
+1417 SG
-1423 NIMCGISP
+1423 DAMCGISV
-1431 NSSNTFTVT
+1431 NTSKTFTVT
-1440 AEDGSTKTYT
+1440 AEDDSTKTYT
-1450 VEIKYTAPNAPT
+1450 VAIEYTAPNAPT

-1479 FTSSE
+1479 FTTNE

-1496 AAAPTVDEIKKSTTK
+1496 AAAPTADEIMKSTTH
-1511 GTASAGETTFT
+1511 GTASAGETTIT

-1533 YIVVVS
+1533 YIVVVG
-1539 ASGGESTALKI
+1539 AAGGESTALKV
-1550 EIPAYGGGTETPDTG
+1550 EIPAYGSGSETPDTG
-1565 KFTITANAPK
+1565 KFTISVNAPK
-1575 GGTITTNRTKA
+1575 GGKITTNRTKA

-1596 TPDSGYQMV
+1596 TPDNGYQMV
-1605 EGSLSYSLAVAGGE
+1605 EGSLTYSLAVAGGE

-1628 IMPGGNVTITCKW
+1628 TMPAGNVTITCKW

-1652 SFSINGVAGAVNNT
+1652 SFSISGVVGAVNNT
-1666 TNTITITMPRGTDV
+1666 TNTITITLPRGTDV
-1680 TKLTPTISTNGVKS
+1680 TKLTPVIATNGVKS
-1694 LTPGSGETVNF
+1694 LTPGSGETVDF
-1705 TNSVTYTATM
+1705 TNAVTYTAAM
-1715 EDGSTKTYTVTV
+1715 EDGSSKTYTVTV

-1745 VNQVPWWEYAKHQQ
+1745 ATQVPWWEYAKHQQ

>member
-29 DPQPFSI
+29 DSQPFSITGSDGTAYTPVKTDIKYDPVGEIYPTLYCLWVPEDVEALTIRASDIYTTLQCACNKGGASTVENGEIALSLSTNNHTKRCLSTKLKNISGVDKYIDSSTDVTHLMLVKLYDDQATDISYILIQAGGTKLIADPQPFSI
-36 TGSDGNTYTPVK
+36 TGSDGTAYTPVK
-48 TDIAAAQEGEI
+48 TDIKYDPVGEI
-59 HPTVYCL
+59 YPTVYCL
-66 WVPED
+66 RVPED
-71 VANLTIRAA
+71 VATLTIRAS
-80 DTYTEMICGC
+80 DIYTTLQCAC
-90 NKGTL
+90 NKGG
-95 TSENGEN
+95 TSTTENGEI
-102 VLSLP
+102 VLSLS
-107 TSGHDS
+107 TNNHTKRCLSTKLKNISGV
-113 FCLQLWLS
+113 
-121 LGNYPGYE
+121 G
-129 KYIDGSCENLIQ
+129 KYIDSSTDVTHLML
-141 VKVAAINGGVVT
+141 VKLYDDQATDIS
-153 EINYILIQ
+153 YILIQ
-161 VGGTKLIEDS
+161 
-171 QPFTI
+171 
-176 TGSDGNTY
+176 
-184 TPVKTDIAVQD
+184 A
-195 GEIVPTVYCLWVP
+195 
-208 KDVANLTIRA
+208 
-218 ADPYKEMVCEC
+218 
-229 GQQGPVTN
+229 
-237 ENGENIMSLP
+237 
-247 TSGHSE
+247 
-253 FCLKFWLGIGNY
+253 
-265 PGYEKYIDGNCEDL
+265 
-279 IQVKLIAKN
+279 
-288 DGVITEIN
+288 
-296 YILIQVGG
+296 GG

-336 SSEAGTVY
+336 SSEAGTAY
-344 YSLVSADAVDTSTAG
+344 YSLVSADAVDTSAAG
-359 TAMVSGENM
+359 TAMVSGENT
-368 LNITGITAD
+368 LNITGLTAD

-385 KDGSGNVSES
+385 KDSSGNISVS

-500 AANVRTAIGESFT
+500 AANVRTAIGERFT

-571 VPYTAGDVFHREF
+571 VPYTAGDVFHRKF

-802 ATFIMPATGKA
+802 ATFIMPDTGKD
-813 ITAKAIF
+813 ITAMAIF
-820 EVDPDKASPACV
+820 EVDPAKASPACV
-832 LEDVE
+832 LSNVTLD
-837 LAIPSATVENTG
+837 IPGATSERSG
-849 TSYTITVPANT
+849 TKYTITVPANT
-860 DADTLAAAVL
+860 DEAALAQAVL
-870 KFTIS
+870 KLEIS
-875 KYADVVTADGS
+875 EHAAVKKTGEADN
-886 VWPEDGKAC
+886 WPAEGKAC
-895 GMTLDTPVTFTVRSE
+895 GMTLDQAVTFTVYSE
-910 KCRIGKDDTAKADY
+910 KCLLGKDDTAKADY
-924 TITVIRAKS
+924 T
-933 TQCAIGSAKL
+933 
-943 GNVDGVVDQTGKT
+943 
-956 LTFTVPADTEDSA
+956 
-969 VTNMPLTFACSQ
+969 
-981 YASIKLKDAEAD
+981 
-993 WVNDTA
+993 
-999 CGMKLNEE
+999 
-1007 KTFVVTAEDGTT
+1007 
-1019 TAVYTV
+1019 
-1025 VIHRAPSDKKALT
+1025 
-1038 GATLGDIAAVIDED
+1038 
-1052 GHALTFTVPADTT
+1052 
-1065 DSTLGEMI
+1065 
-1073 LQFTCPPRAAVKLK
+1073 
-1087 DAEDNW
+1087 
-1093 PAAGLRSGLK
+1093 
-1103 LGVPA
+1103 
-1108 TFVVTAENGDTQEYT
+1108 
-1123 VTVNREKSTE
+1123 
-1133 KAITEAVLTKTG
+1133 
-1145 GASVKA
+1145 
-1151 DISEQNKTVTFML
+1151 
-1164 PVGTTDA
+1164 
-1171 DVAAMTLKFTCSQ
+1171 
-1184 YASIKLEGAETNW
+1184 
-1197 PADGQLCGM
+1197 
-1206 KLNETKTFV
+1206 
-1215 VTAENG
+1215 
-1221 DTQAYTVLIV
+1221 
-1231 RGKSSAK
+1231 
-1238 EITNALLLA
+1238 
-1247 KAGDTTSPATVK
+1247 
-1259 IDNAKKT
+1259 
-1266 IDFTLPAGSDTSK
+1266 
-1279 LGEMILKLT
+1279 
-1288 VSDYATV
+1288 
-1295 KKSGD
+1295 
-1300 TGNWPAEGKAC
+1300 
-1311 DMELD
+1311 
-1316 KAATFTVTAENGS
+1316 
-1329 TQDYTVTITRTKS
+1329 VTITKAKS
-1342 TTKDIT
+1342 SEKDIT

-1395 INYTGVSLAQAEGYS
+1395 INYTGVSLAQAEGYD
-1410 DASAAEN
+1410 DATGIIG
-1417 MKWSSG
+1417 KWSSG
-1423 NIMCGISP
+1423 NVMCGISP
-1431 NSSNTFTVT
+1431 NSSKTFTVT

-1462 LSNGS
+1462 LSGGS
-1467 ATRTSKTGATVK
+1467 ATRSSKTAATVK

-1484 AGTYY
+1484 AGNYF
-1489 YKVVTHG
+1489 YKVVDHG
-1496 AAAPTVDEIKKSTTK
+1496 AAVPTVDTSKNGTSAVK
-1511 GTASAGETTFT
+1511 GENTIT

-1533 YIVVVS
+1533 YIVVVG
-1539 ASGGESTALKI
+1539 AAGGESAALKV
-1550 EIPAYGGGTETPDTG
+1550 EIPAYGSGSETPDTG
-1565 KFTITANAPK
+1565 KFTITINAPK

-1596 TPDSGYQMV
+1596 KPDSGYQMV
-1605 EGSLSYSLAVAGGE
+1605 EGSLTYSLAVAGGE

-1628 IMPGGNVTITCKW
+1628 TMPAGNVTITCKW

-1652 SFSINGVAGAVNNT
+1652 SFSISGVVGAVNNT
-1666 TNTITITMPRGTDV
+1666 TNTITITLPRGTDV
-1680 TKLTPTISTNGVKS
+1680 TKLTPVIATNGVKS
-1694 LTPGSGETVNF
+1694 LTPGNGETVDF
-1705 TNSVTYTATM
+1705 TNAVTYTAAM
-1715 EDGSTKTYTVTV
+1715 EDGSSKTYTVTV

-1739 DKLTDF
+1739 DRLTDF
-1745 VNQVPWWEYAKHQQ
+1745 ATQVPWWQYAEKQQ

>member
-29 DPQPFSI
+29 DSQPFSI
-36 TGSDGNTYTPVK
+36 IGSDGTAYTPVK
-48 TDIAAAQEGEI
+48 TDIKYDPVGEI
-59 HPTVYCL
+59 YPTVYCL

-71 VANLTIRAA
+71 VATLTIRAS
-80 DTYTEMICGC
+80 DTYQKLHCAC
-90 NKGTL
+90 NKGG
-95 TSENGEN
+95 TSTTENGEI
-102 VLSLP
+102 VLSLS
-107 TSGHDS
+107 TNNHTKR
-113 FCLQLWLS
+113 CLSTKLKNIPDV
-121 LGNYPGYE
+121 G
-129 KYIDGSCENLIQ
+129 KYIDSSRDVAHLML
-141 VKVAAINGGVVT
+141 VKLYDDHATDIS
-153 EINYILIQ
+153 YILIQ
-161 VGGTKLIEDS
+161 
-171 QPFTI
+171 
-176 TGSDGNTY
+176 
-184 TPVKTDIAVQD
+184 A
-195 GEIVPTVYCLWVP
+195 
-208 KDVANLTIRA
+208 
-218 ADPYKEMVCEC
+218 
-229 GQQGPVTN
+229 
-237 ENGENIMSLP
+237 
-247 TSGHSE
+247 
-253 FCLKFWLGIGNY
+253 
-265 PGYEKYIDGNCEDL
+265 
-279 IQVKLIAKN
+279 
-288 DGVITEIN
+288 
-296 YILIQVGG
+296 GG
-304 SVPTEDTTPPELSLV
+304 SVPTEDTTPPELSLI
-319 ADGVQRTG
+319 ANGVQRTG

-359 TAMVSGENM
+359 TAMVSGENT

-377 AATVYIKA
+377 ATTVYIKA
-385 KDGSGNVSES
+385 KDGSGNISVS

-454 TVKVTLYIP
+454 TVKVTLFIP

-533 NVGDIESN
+533 NVGNIESN
-541 RQGTVIFTDSNG
+541 RQGTVTFTDSNG

-571 VPYTAGDVFHREF
+571 VPYTAGDVFHRKF

-707 ATKVEFKASGEKM
+707 ATKVEFKASGKKM
-720 TVTANFRER
+720 AVTANFRER

-802 ATFIMPATGKA
+802 ATFIMPATGKD

-820 EVDPDKASPACV
+820 EVDPAKASAACDLSNV
-832 LEDVE
+832 TLI
-837 LAIPSATVENTG
+837 IPGATSERSG
-849 TSYTITVPANT
+849 TKYTITVPANT
-860 DADTLAAAVL
+860 DEAALAKAVL
-870 KFTIS
+870 KLETS
-875 KYADVVTADGS
+875 EYAAVKKTGETDN
-886 VWPEDGKAC
+886 WPAAGKAC
-895 GMTLDTPVTFTVRSE
+895 GMTLDQAVTFTVYSE
-910 KCRIGKDDTAKADY
+910 KCLLGKDDTAKADY
-924 TITVIRAKS
+924 T
-933 TQCAIGSAKL
+933 
-943 GNVDGVVDQTGKT
+943 
-956 LTFTVPADTEDSA
+956 
-969 VTNMPLTFACSQ
+969 
-981 YASIKLKDAEAD
+981 
-993 WVNDTA
+993 
-999 CGMKLNEE
+999 
-1007 KTFVVTAEDGTT
+1007 
-1019 TAVYTV
+1019 
-1025 VIHRAPSDKKALT
+1025 
-1038 GATLGDIAAVIDED
+1038 
-1052 GHALTFTVPADTT
+1052 
-1065 DSTLGEMI
+1065 
-1073 LQFTCPPRAAVKLK
+1073 
-1087 DAEDNW
+1087 
-1093 PAAGLRSGLK
+1093 
-1103 LGVPA
+1103 
-1108 TFVVTAENGDTQEYT
+1108 
-1123 VTVNREKSTE
+1123 
-1133 KAITEAVLTKTG
+1133 
-1145 GASVKA
+1145 
-1151 DISEQNKTVTFML
+1151 
-1164 PVGTTDA
+1164 
-1171 DVAAMTLKFTCSQ
+1171 
-1184 YASIKLEGAETNW
+1184 
-1197 PADGQLCGM
+1197 
-1206 KLNETKTFV
+1206 
-1215 VTAENG
+1215 
-1221 DTQAYTVLIV
+1221 
-1231 RGKSSAK
+1231 
-1238 EITNALLLA
+1238 
-1247 KAGDTTSPATVK
+1247 
-1259 IDNAKKT
+1259 
-1266 IDFTLPAGSDTSK
+1266 
-1279 LGEMILKLT
+1279 
-1288 VSDYATV
+1288 
-1295 KKSGD
+1295 
-1300 TGNWPAEGKAC
+1300 
-1311 DMELD
+1311 
-1316 KAATFTVTAENGS
+1316 
-1329 TQDYTVTITRTKS
+1329 VTITKAKS
-1342 TTKDIT
+1342 SEKDIT

-1395 INYTGVSLAQAEGYS
+1395 INYTGVSLAQAEGYD
-1410 DASAAEN
+1410 DATGIIG
-1417 MKWSSG
+1417 KWSSG
-1423 NIMCGISP
+1423 NVMCGISP
-1431 NSSNTFTVT
+1431 NSSKTFTVT

-1462 LSNGS
+1462 LSGGS
-1467 ATRTSKTGATVK
+1467 ATRSSKTAATVK

-1484 AGTYY
+1484 AGNYF
-1489 YKVVTHG
+1489 YKVVDHG
-1496 AAAPTVDEIKKSTTK
+1496 AAVPTVDTSKNGTSAVK
-1511 GTASAGETTFT
+1511 GENTIT

-1533 YIVVVS
+1533 YIVVVN
-1539 ASGGESTALKI
+1539 ASRGESAALKV
-1550 EIPAYGGGTETPDTG
+1550 EIPAYGSGSETPDTG
-1565 KFTITANAPK
+1565 KFTITINAPK

-1596 TPDSGYQMV
+1596 KPDSGYQMV
-1605 EGSLSYSLAVAGGE
+1605 EGSLTYSLAVAGGE

-1628 IMPGGNVTITCKW
+1628 TMPAGNVTITCKW

-1652 SFSINGVAGAVNNT
+1652 SFSISGVVGAVNNT
-1666 TNTITITMPRGTDV
+1666 TNTITITLPRGTDV
-1680 TKLTPTISTNGVKS
+1680 TKLTPVIATNGVKS
-1694 LTPGSGETVNF
+1694 LTPGSGETVDF
-1705 TNSVTYTATM
+1705 TNAVTYTAAM
-1715 EDGSTKTYTVTV
+1715 EDGSSKTYTVTV

-1745 VNQVPWWEYAKHQQ
+1745 ATQVPWWEYAKHQQ

>member
-29 DPQPFSI
+29 DSQPFSITGSDGTAYTPVKTDIKYDPVGEIYPTVYCLRVPEDVATLTIRASDIYTTLQCACNKGGASTVENGEIALSLSTNNHTKRCLSTKLKNISGVDKYIDSSTDVTHLMLVKLYDDQATDISYILIQAGGTKLIADPQPFSI
-36 TGSDGNTYTPVK
+36 TGSDGTAYTPVK
-48 TDIAAAQEGEI
+48 TDIKYDPVGEI
-59 HPTVYCL
+59 YPTVYCL
-66 WVPED
+66 RVPED
-71 VANLTIRAA
+71 VATLTIRAS
-80 DTYTEMICGC
+80 DIYTTLQCAC
-90 NKGTL
+90 NKGGASTV
-95 TSENGEN
+95 ENGEIA
-102 VLSLP
+102 LSLS
-107 TSGHDS
+107 TNNHTKRCLSTKLKNISGVD
-113 FCLQLWLS
+113 
-121 LGNYPGYE
+121 
-129 KYIDGSCENLIQ
+129 KYIDSSTDVTHLML
-141 VKVAAINGGVVT
+141 VKLYDDQATDIS
-153 EINYILIQ
+153 YILIQ
-161 VGGTKLIEDS
+161 
-171 QPFTI
+171 
-176 TGSDGNTY
+176 
-184 TPVKTDIAVQD
+184 A
-195 GEIVPTVYCLWVP
+195 
-208 KDVANLTIRA
+208 
-218 ADPYKEMVCEC
+218 
-229 GQQGPVTN
+229 
-237 ENGENIMSLP
+237 
-247 TSGHSE
+247 
-253 FCLKFWLGIGNY
+253 
-265 PGYEKYIDGNCEDL
+265 
-279 IQVKLIAKN
+279 
-288 DGVITEIN
+288 
-296 YILIQVGG
+296 GG

-336 SSEAGTVY
+336 SSEAGTAY
-344 YSLVSADAVDTSTAG
+344 YSLVSADAVDTSAAG
-359 TAMVSGENM
+359 TAMVSGENT
-368 LNITGITAD
+368 LNITGLTAD

-385 KDGSGNVSES
+385 KDSSGNISVS

-425 RVASVTADGRPLSM
+425 RVASVTVDGRPLSM

-500 AANVRTAIGESFT
+500 AANVRTAIGERFT

-571 VPYTAGDVFHREF
+571 VPYTAGDVFHRKF

-720 TVTANFRER
+720 AVTANFRER
-729 AFASVTAAADAAMGS
+729 AFASVTAVADATMGS
-744 ATVTVGGSTPAETQ
+744 ATVAVGDSTPAETQ

-771 TPGERYMLKGW
+771 TPGNRYTLTGW
-782 EVKDADNKDVT
+782 EVKAAGSDTLIKVTTDAEDANK
-793 YTVAKDVNV
+793 
-802 ATFIMPATGKA
+802 ATFTMPATGKA

-924 TITVIRAKS
+924 T
-933 TQCAIGSAKL
+933 
-943 GNVDGVVDQTGKT
+943 
-956 LTFTVPADTEDSA
+956 
-969 VTNMPLTFACSQ
+969 
-981 YASIKLKDAEAD
+981 
-993 WVNDTA
+993 
-999 CGMKLNEE
+999 
-1007 KTFVVTAEDGTT
+1007 
-1019 TAVYTV
+1019 
-1025 VIHRAPSDKKALT
+1025 
-1038 GATLGDIAAVIDED
+1038 
-1052 GHALTFTVPADTT
+1052 
-1065 DSTLGEMI
+1065 
-1073 LQFTCPPRAAVKLK
+1073 
-1087 DAEDNW
+1087 
-1093 PAAGLRSGLK
+1093 
-1103 LGVPA
+1103 
-1108 TFVVTAENGDTQEYT
+1108 
-1123 VTVNREKSTE
+1123 
-1133 KAITEAVLTKTG
+1133 
-1145 GASVKA
+1145 
-1151 DISEQNKTVTFML
+1151 
-1164 PVGTTDA
+1164 
-1171 DVAAMTLKFTCSQ
+1171 
-1184 YASIKLEGAETNW
+1184 
-1197 PADGQLCGM
+1197 
-1206 KLNETKTFV
+1206 
-1215 VTAENG
+1215 
-1221 DTQAYTVLIV
+1221 
-1231 RGKSSAK
+1231 
-1238 EITNALLLA
+1238 
-1247 KAGDTTSPATVK
+1247 
-1259 IDNAKKT
+1259 
-1266 IDFTLPAGSDTSK
+1266 
-1279 LGEMILKLT
+1279 
-1288 VSDYATV
+1288 
-1295 KKSGD
+1295 
-1300 TGNWPAEGKAC
+1300 
-1311 DMELD
+1311 
-1316 KAATFTVTAENGS
+1316 
-1329 TQDYTVTITRTKS
+1329 VTITKAKS
-1342 TTKDIT
+1342 SEKDIT

-1370 TITLPSDT
+1370 TITLPSNT
-1378 DKALINKIGTST
+1378 DKTLINKIGSAP
-1390 DVFMQ
+1390 DVYMQ
-1395 INYTGVSLAQAEGYS
+1395 LLHTGVSVKQEEGWN
-1410 DASAAEN
+1410 DADGAPYWN
-1417 MKWSSG
+1417 SG
-1423 NIMCGISP
+1423 DAMCGISV
-1431 NSSNTFTVT
+1431 NTSKTFTVT
-1440 AEDGSTKTYT
+1440 AEDDSTKTYT
-1450 VEIKYTAPNAPT
+1450 VAIEYTAPNAPT

-1479 FTSSE
+1479 FTTNE

-1496 AAAPTVDEIKKSTTK
+1496 AAAPTADEIMKSTTH
-1511 GTASAGETTFT
+1511 GTASAGETTIT

-1533 YIVVVS
+1533 YIVVVG
-1539 ASGGESTALKI
+1539 AAGGESTALKV
-1550 EIPAYGGGTETPDTG
+1550 EIPAYGSGSETPDTG
-1565 KFTITANAPK
+1565 KFTISVNAPK
-1575 GGTITTNRTKA
+1575 GGKITTYRTKA

-1596 TPDSGYQMV
+1596 TPDNGYQMV
-1605 EGSLSYSLAVAGGE
+1605 EGSLTYSLAVAGGE

-1628 IMPGGNVTITCKW
+1628 TMPAGNVTITCKW

-1652 SFSINGVAGAVNNT
+1652 SFSISGVVGAVNNT
-1666 TNTITITMPRGTDV
+1666 TNTITITLPRGTDV
-1680 TKLTPTISTNGVKS
+1680 TKLTPVIATNGVKS
-1694 LTPGSGETVNF
+1694 LTPGSGETVDF
-1705 TNSVTYTATM
+1705 TNAVTYTAAM
-1715 EDGSTKTYTVTV
+1715 EDGSSKTYTVTV

-1745 VNQVPWWEYAKHQQ
+1745 ATQVPWWEYAKHQQ

>member
-1 MNKLK
+1 MLVKLYDDQ
-6 RILILGLI
+6 
-14 AILCFSVIPTTVAYA
+14 T
-29 DPQPFSI
+29 
-36 TGSDGNTYTPVK
+36 
-48 TDIAAAQEGEI
+48 TDI
-59 HPTVYCL
+59 
-66 WVPED
+66 
-71 VANLTIRAA
+71 
-80 DTYTEMICGC
+80 
-90 NKGTL
+90 
-95 TSENGEN
+95 S
-102 VLSLP
+102 
-107 TSGHDS
+107 
-113 FCLQLWLS
+113 
-121 LGNYPGYE
+121 
-129 KYIDGSCENLIQ
+129 
-141 VKVAAINGGVVT
+141 
-153 EINYILIQ
+153 YILIQ
-161 VGGTKLIEDS
+161 AGGS
-171 QPFTI
+171 
-176 TGSDGNTY
+176 
-184 TPVKTDIAVQD
+184 A
-195 GEIVPTVYCLWVP
+195 PTV
-208 KDVANLTIRA
+208 
-218 ADPYKEMVCEC
+218 
-229 GQQGPVTN
+229 
-237 ENGENIMSLP
+237 
-247 TSGHSE
+247 
-253 FCLKFWLGIGNY
+253 
-265 PGYEKYIDGNCEDL
+265 
-279 IQVKLIAKN
+279 
-288 DGVITEIN
+288 
-296 YILIQVGG
+296 
-304 SVPTEDTTPPELSLV
+304 DTTPPELSLI
-319 ADGVQRTG
+319 ANGVQRTG

-359 TAMVSGENM
+359 TAMVSGENT

-377 AATVYIKA
+377 ATTVYIKA
-385 KDGSGNVSES
+385 KDGSGNISVS

-500 AANVRTAIGESFT
+500 AANVRTAIGERFT

-541 RQGTVIFTDSNG
+541 RQGTVTFTDSNG

-558 AQPGQQVTVTAQP
+558 ARPGQQVTVTAQP
-571 VPYTAGDVFHREF
+571 VPYTAGDVFHRKF

-606 FEMPA
+606 FVMPA

-720 TVTANFRER
+720 AVTANFRER

-744 ATVTVGGSTPAETQ
+744 ATVAVGDSTPAETQ

-771 TPGERYMLKGW
+771 TPGDRYTLKNW
-782 EVKDADNKDVT
+782 EVKDADGTEIKVTKDAEDANK
-793 YTVAKDVNV
+793 
-802 ATFIMPATGKA
+802 ATFIMPNNGKA
-813 ITAKAIF
+813 ITATANF
-820 EVDPDKASPACV
+820 AVDPDKASTACV

-837 LAIPSATVENTG
+837 LGIPGAVVSRDGSKITITLPTG
-849 TSYTITVPANT
+849 TDGS
-860 DADTLAAAVL
+860 TLPDVVL
-870 KFTIS
+870 KFTVS
-875 KYADVVTADGS
+875 AYADIIRAGDEKA
-886 VWPEDGKAC
+886 WPTEGKAC
-895 GMTLDTPVTFTVRSE
+895 GMELDQPVTFTVRSE
-910 KCRIGKDDTAKADY
+910 KNLIGKDDTAKADY
-924 TITVIRAKS
+924 T
-933 TQCAIGSAKL
+933 
-943 GNVDGVVDQTGKT
+943 
-956 LTFTVPADTEDSA
+956 
-969 VTNMPLTFACSQ
+969 
-981 YASIKLKDAEAD
+981 
-993 WVNDTA
+993 
-999 CGMKLNEE
+999 
-1007 KTFVVTAEDGTT
+1007 
-1019 TAVYTV
+1019 
-1025 VIHRAPSDKKALT
+1025 
-1038 GATLGDIAAVIDED
+1038 
-1052 GHALTFTVPADTT
+1052 
-1065 DSTLGEMI
+1065 
-1073 LQFTCPPRAAVKLK
+1073 
-1087 DAEDNW
+1087 
-1093 PAAGLRSGLK
+1093 
-1103 LGVPA
+1103 
-1108 TFVVTAENGDTQEYT
+1108 
-1123 VTVNREKSTE
+1123 
-1133 KAITEAVLTKTG
+1133 
-1145 GASVKA
+1145 
-1151 DISEQNKTVTFML
+1151 
-1164 PVGTTDA
+1164 
-1171 DVAAMTLKFTCSQ
+1171 
-1184 YASIKLEGAETNW
+1184 
-1197 PADGQLCGM
+1197 
-1206 KLNETKTFV
+1206 
-1215 VTAENG
+1215 
-1221 DTQAYTVLIV
+1221 
-1231 RGKSSAK
+1231 
-1238 EITNALLLA
+1238 
-1247 KAGDTTSPATVK
+1247 
-1259 IDNAKKT
+1259 
-1266 IDFTLPAGSDTSK
+1266 
-1279 LGEMILKLT
+1279 
-1288 VSDYATV
+1288 
-1295 KKSGD
+1295 
-1300 TGNWPAEGKAC
+1300 
-1311 DMELD
+1311 
-1316 KAATFTVTAENGS
+1316 
-1329 TQDYTVTITRTKS
+1329 VTITKAKS
-1342 TTKDIT
+1342 TTKEIT
-1348 AVKLLNADKSVIAEG
+1348 AVKLLNTDKSVIAEG
-1363 KLSGTTW
+1363 KLDGTTW

-1378 DKALINKIGTST
+1378 DKALINKIGSAT
-1390 DVFMQ
+1390 DIYMQ
-1395 INYTGVSLAQAEGYS
+1395 VLHTGVSVKQEEGWN
-1410 DASAAEN
+1410 DADGVPYWN
-1417 MKWSSG
+1417 SG
-1423 NIMCGISP
+1423 DAMCGISV
-1431 NSSNTFTVT
+1431 NTSKTFTVT

-1450 VEIKYTAPNAPT
+1450 VAIEYTAPNAPT

-1467 ATRTSKTGATVK
+1467 AARSSKTAATVK
-1479 FTSSE
+1479 FTTNE

-1628 IMPGGNVTITCKW
+1628 TMPGGNVTITCKW

-1705 TNSVTYTATM
+1705 TNSVNYTATM

-1759 STSKYPKYW
+1759 STSSYPKYW

>member
-1 MNKLK
+1 MKKHKQTILPLLLLTVLLLAGLCDRTYAEESAQYPYLTSFEMVDVDFFSSPKFNTGKDGTPVGVEWKNYPDGPQESVNKTECDYVLGEIKVYTNGVPTGNVRK
-6 RILILGLI
+6 RKAYVTPVYTLANSDLITQYATASGKQATNIITAGNSTTATTRRDIICFTTANGKKYGYNLTVLDGSDQPIETPTEITLESIAVNRTAEDTATIYIKSNVAGTYYYAVTEADEEPSFDETAEATALRRYANTIQLTGLTAGAKKLHILATSNGL
-14 AILCFSVIPTTVAYA
+14 ADVTASFDIPKFAVAHSLSASTSLLWEDQGDKDGNRKGNVVFTNQSGTPITTAFAGETVTATAEPRNTGGWYEFAFEQWKDETGIELTKEQRKTNKVTFKMPDADVTLFAEFKNVGTTVTWGSTPNGAPAIKVNGNTRDTQYVYR
-29 DPQPFSI
+29 
-36 TGSDGNTYTPVK
+36 TGSTAEVNFNG
-48 TDIAAAQEGEI
+48 TDWQESWVFLGWEI
-59 HPTVYCL
+59 
-66 WVPED
+66 
-71 VANLTIRAA
+71 
-80 DTYTEMICGC
+80 MI
-90 NKGTL
+90 
-95 TSENGEN
+95 NGEN
-102 VLSLP
+102 RADDPEYV
-107 TSGHDS
+107 T
-113 FCLQLWLS
+113 
-121 LGNYPGYE
+121 YPG
-129 KYIDGSCENLIQ
+129 
-141 VKVAAINGGVVT
+141 VAANPHVVLAGD
-153 EINYILIQ
+153 N
-161 VGGTKLIEDS
+161 V
-171 QPFTI
+171 TI
-176 TGSDGNTY
+176 TAKFRS
-184 TPVKTDIAVQD
+184 KIFAAV
-195 GEIVPTVYCLWVP
+195 TA
-208 KDVANLTIRA
+208 K
-218 ADPYKEMVCEC
+218 ADP
-229 GQQGPVTN
+229 
-237 ENGENIMSLP
+237 
-247 TSGHSE
+247 
-253 FCLKFWLGIGNY
+253 
-265 PGYEKYIDGNCEDL
+265 
-279 IQVKLIAKN
+279 
-288 DGVITEIN
+288 
-296 YILIQVGG
+296 
-304 SVPTEDTTPPELSLV
+304 
-319 ADGVQRTG
+319 
-327 ETTATVKFT
+327 
-336 SSEAGTVY
+336 
-344 YSLVSADAVDTSTAG
+344 
-359 TAMVSGENM
+359 
-368 LNITGITAD
+368 
-377 AATVYIKA
+377 
-385 KDGSGNVSES
+385 
-395 TLEAA
+395 
-400 VPAYETTYEIYLGL
+400 
-414 WSHAQYYDLGY
+414 
-425 RVASVTADGRPLSM
+425 
-439 SGISEVECSGVKAGQ
+439 
-454 TVKVTLYIP
+454 
-463 EAGKELASVS
+463 
-473 LITNDGN
+473 
-480 KTPINVTVDGTENS
+480 
-494 FTFTMP
+494 
-500 AANVRTAIGESFT
+500 
-513 LKDSSIVRYS
+513 
-523 LKSGVSLLYS
+523 
-533 NVGDIESN
+533 
-541 RQGTVIFTDSNG
+541 
-553 VTLMQ
+553 
-558 AQPGQQVTVTAQP
+558 
-571 VPYTAGDVFHREF
+571 
-584 VCWKDIEGIKV
+584 
-595 SAEDQLKPSFT
+595 
-606 FEMPA
+606 
-611 NDVYLFAEINNV
+611 
-623 GTEVTWKTNP
+623 
-633 LDVTN
+633 
-638 VQLKGLSSND
+638 
-648 SPFVFADGATLS
+648 
-660 AIPLGEDWW
+660 
-669 YRYEFTGWTVE
+669 
-680 RDGTTLPDSEVST
+680 
-693 SLVNSSRPK
+693 
-702 GSFGY
+702 
-707 ATKVEFKASGEKM
+707 
-720 TVTANFRER
+720 
-729 AFASVTAAADAAMGS
+729 AMGS
-744 ATVTVGGSTPAETQ
+744 AAVAIGNGEASPSQ
-758 SVVYEGQTVTLTA
+758 SIVFEGQTVTLTA
-771 TPGERYMLKGW
+771 TPGDRYTLTGW
-782 EVKDADNKDVT
+782 EVKEAGSDTLIPTTPVEGNANQ
-793 YTVAKDVNV
+793 
-802 ATFIMPATGKA
+802 ATFTMPSTKEN
-813 ITAKAIF
+813 ITATAIF
-820 EVDPDKASPACV
+820 AVDPAKASTACA

-870 KFTIS
+870 KFTVS
-875 KYADVVTADGS
+875 EYADVVTADGS

-910 KCRIGKDDTAKADY
+910 KCRIGNDDTAKADY

-933 TQCAIGSAKL
+933 TQCAIDSAKL
-943 GNVDGVVDQTGKT
+943 DNVDGVVDQTGKT
-956 LTFTVPADTEDSA
+956 VTFTVPADTEDSA
-969 VTNMPLTFACSQ
+969 VATMPLTFTCSQ

-1019 TAVYTV
+1019 TAEYTV

-1052 GHALTFTVPADTT
+1052 DHAVTFTVPADTT

-1073 LQFTCPPRAAVKLK
+1073 LKFTCSPRAAVKLK

-1133 KAITEAVLTKTG
+1133 KAITEAVLTKTDG
-1145 GASVKA
+1145 TSVKA
-1151 DISEQNKTVTFML
+1151 DISEQNKTITFTL

-1206 KLNETKTFV
+1206 KLNEAKTFV

-1221 DTQAYTVLIV
+1221 GTQKYPVLIV
-1231 RGKSSAK
+1231 RGKSAAK
-1238 EITNALLLA
+1238 EITSAILLA

-1300 TGNWPAEGKAC
+1300 TDNWPAAGKAC
-1311 DMELD
+1311 GMELN

-1395 INYTGVSLAQAEGYS
+1395 INYTGVSLAQAEGYD
-1410 DASAAEN
+1410 DATGIIG
-1417 MKWSSG
+1417 KWSSG
-1423 NIMCGISP
+1423 NVMCGISP
-1431 NSSNTFTVT
+1431 NSSKTFTVT
-1440 AEDGSTKTYT
+1440 AEDGRTKTYT

-1467 ATRTSKTGATVK
+1467 ATRASKTGAAVK

-1484 AGTYY
+1484 AGNYF
-1489 YKVVTHG
+1489 YKVVEHG

-1628 IMPGGNVTITCKW
+1628 TMPGGNVTITCKW

-1734 ADQFW
+1734 AGQFW

-1745 VNQVPWWEYAKHQQ
+1745 ATQVPWWQYAEKQQ

>member
-29 DPQPFSI
+29 GSQPFSI

-48 TDIAAAQEGEI
+48 TDIAAEQEGEI

-90 NKGTL
+90 SKGTL

-107 TSGHDS
+107 TSGHNS
-113 FCLQLWLS
+113 LCLQLWLS

-141 VKVAAINGGVVT
+141 VNVAAINGGVV
-153 EINYILIQ
+153 
-161 VGGTKLIEDS
+161 
-171 QPFTI
+171 
-176 TGSDGNTY
+176 
-184 TPVKTDIAVQD
+184 
-195 GEIVPTVYCLWVP
+195 
-208 KDVANLTIRA
+208 
-218 ADPYKEMVCEC
+218 
-229 GQQGPVTN
+229 
-237 ENGENIMSLP
+237 
-247 TSGHSE
+247 
-253 FCLKFWLGIGNY
+253 
-265 PGYEKYIDGNCEDL
+265 
-279 IQVKLIAKN
+279 
-288 DGVITEIN
+288 TEIN

-344 YSLVSADAVDTSTAG
+344 YSLVSANAVDTSTAG
-359 TAMVSGENM
+359 TAMVSGENT

-377 AATVYIKA
+377 ATTVYIKA

-425 RVASVTADGRPLSM
+425 QVASVTADGRPLSM

-454 TVKVTLYIP
+454 TVKVTLFIP

-533 NVGDIESN
+533 NVEAIESN
-541 RQGTVIFTDSNG
+541 RQGTVTFTDSNG

-571 VPYTAGDVFHREF
+571 VPYTAGDVFHRKF
-584 VCWKDIEGIKV
+584 VCWKGIEGIKV

-606 FEMPA
+606 FTMPA
-611 NDVYLFAEINNV
+611 SDVYLFAEIKNV
-623 GTEVTWKTNP
+623 GTEITWKTEP
-633 LDVTN
+633 SDVTDIK
-638 VQLKGLSSND
+638 LEDLGSNY
-648 SPFVFADGATLS
+648 SPFTFADGATLH
-660 AIPLGEDWW
+660 AFPIVEEDWW

-720 TVTANFRER
+720 TVTANFLER
-729 AFASVTAAADAAMGS
+729 AFASVTAVADATMGS
-744 ATVTVGGSTPAETQ
+744 ATVAVGDSTPAETQ
-758 SVVYEGQTVTLTA
+758 SVVYASQTVTLTA
-771 TPGERYMLKGW
+771 TPGERYTLKGW
-782 EVKDADNKDVT
+782 EVKDKDNTPVE
-793 YTVAKDVNV
+793 YTVAEDVNV
-802 ATFIMPATGKA
+802 ATFTMPATGKA

-820 EVDPDKASPACV
+820 EVDPDKASTACV

-837 LAIPSATVENTG
+837 LAIPSATVSREG
-849 TSYTITVPANT
+849 SKITITLPAGT
-860 DADTLAAAVL
+860 DTSKLADAML
-870 KFTIS
+870 KFTVS
-875 KYADVVTADGS
+875 KYADIIRAGDDAA
-886 VWPEDGKAC
+886 WPAAGKAC
-895 GMTLDTPVTFTVRSE
+895 GMELDKAVTFTVRSE
-910 KCRIGKDDTAKADY
+910 KNLIGKDETAKADY
-924 TITVIRAKS
+924 KVTITVA
-933 TQCAIGSAKL
+933 
-943 GNVDGVVDQTGKT
+943 
-956 LTFTVPADTEDSA
+956 
-969 VTNMPLTFACSQ
+969 
-981 YASIKLKDAEAD
+981 
-993 WVNDTA
+993 
-999 CGMKLNEE
+999 
-1007 KTFVVTAEDGTT
+1007 
-1019 TAVYTV
+1019 
-1025 VIHRAPSDKKALT
+1025 
-1038 GATLGDIAAVIDED
+1038 
-1052 GHALTFTVPADTT
+1052 
-1065 DSTLGEMI
+1065 
-1073 LQFTCPPRAAVKLK
+1073 
-1087 DAEDNW
+1087 
-1093 PAAGLRSGLK
+1093 
-1103 LGVPA
+1103 
-1108 TFVVTAENGDTQEYT
+1108 
-1123 VTVNREKSTE
+1123 
-1133 KAITEAVLTKTG
+1133 
-1145 GASVKA
+1145 
-1151 DISEQNKTVTFML
+1151 
-1164 PVGTTDA
+1164 
-1171 DVAAMTLKFTCSQ
+1171 
-1184 YASIKLEGAETNW
+1184 
-1197 PADGQLCGM
+1197 
-1206 KLNETKTFV
+1206 
-1215 VTAENG
+1215 
-1221 DTQAYTVLIV
+1221 
-1231 RGKSSAK
+1231 KSSAK
-1238 EITNALLLA
+1238 EIT
-1247 KAGDTTSPATVK
+1247 
-1259 IDNAKKT
+1259 
-1266 IDFTLPAGSDTSK
+1266 
-1279 LGEMILKLT
+1279 
-1288 VSDYATV
+1288 
-1295 KKSGD
+1295 
-1300 TGNWPAEGKAC
+1300 
-1311 DMELD
+1311 
-1316 KAATFTVTAENGS
+1316 
-1329 TQDYTVTITRTKS
+1329 
-1342 TTKDIT
+1342 
-1348 AVKLLNADKSVIAEG
+1348 AVKLLDADKSLIAEG

-1378 DKALINKIGTST
+1378 DKALINKIGSAP
-1390 DVFMQ
+1390 DVYMQ
-1395 INYTGVSLAQAEGYS
+1395 VLHTGVSVKQEEGWN
-1410 DASAAEN
+1410 DADGAPYWN
-1417 MKWSSG
+1417 SG
-1423 NIMCGISP
+1423 DAMCGISV
-1431 NSSNTFTVT
+1431 NTSKTFTVT
-1440 AEDGSTKTYT
+1440 AEDGSTKTYK
-1450 VEIKYTAPNAPT
+1450 VAIEYTAPNAPT

-1484 AGTYY
+1484 AGNYF
-1489 YKVVTHG
+1489 YKVVDHG
-1496 AAAPTVDEIKKSTTK
+1496 AAVPTVDTSKNGTSAVK
-1511 GTASAGETTFT
+1511 GENTIT

-1533 YIVVVS
+1533 YIVVVN
-1539 ASGGESTALKI
+1539 ASRGESAALKV
-1550 EIPAYGGGTETPDTG
+1550 EIPAYGSGSETPDTG
-1565 KFTITANAPK
+1565 KFTITINAPK

-1596 TPDSGYQMV
+1596 KPDSGYQMV
-1605 EGSLSYSLAVAGGE
+1605 EGSLTYSLAVAGGE

-1628 IMPGGNVTITCKW
+1628 TMPAGNVTITCKW

-1652 SFSINGVAGAVNNT
+1652 SFSIGGVVGAVNNT
-1666 TNTITITMPRGTDV
+1666 TNTITITLPRGTDV
-1680 TKLTPTISTNGVKS
+1680 TKLTPVIATNGVKS
-1694 LTPGSGETVNF
+1694 LTPGSGETVDF
-1705 TNSVTYTATM
+1705 TNAVTYTAAM
-1715 EDGSTKTYTVTV
+1715 EDGSSKTYTVTV

-1745 VNQVPWWEYAKHQQ
+1745 ATQVPWWEYAKHQQ